1 MELNKVQITEL
12 EKPLDRSRV
21 KQREQSGRQ
30 VSYIEG
36 WHAQAEAN
44 RIFGFDGW
52 KSETT
57 YCKEACRYQVKVGK
71 TNPVDGWKV
80 GYEAHVRLTVGCV
93 VREGVGHGSGHAKD
107 LFDAI
112 ESAAKE
118 AETDA
123 MKRAFK
129 SFGNV
134 FGLAL
139 YDKTQANVCDTAA
152 IEAAEKMK
160 QELALP
166 SPIELSAEIAGA
178 NTVLELE
185 AIKEKYKRGLNL
197 LKKEDAHNFTL
208 TVAKFTVR
216 KADILTAGGTS
227 TKKTTEEELDDS
239 IPF

>member
-1 MELNKVQITEL
+1 MLRKAKGIKMKFTDEQKVELS
-12 EKPLDRSRV
+12 KPLDRAHV
-21 KQREQSGRQ
+21 KGREQGGRQ

-52 KSETT
+52 QMETLS
-57 YCKEACRYQVKVGK
+57 CREVCRYPVKVGK

-80 GYEAHVRLTVGCV
+80 GYESHVRLNVGCV
-93 VREGVGHGSGHAKD
+93 VRDGVGHGSGIAKD

-139 YDKTQANVCDTAA
+139 YDKTQANVVDG
-152 IEAAEKMK
+152 AAEKAE
-160 QELALP
+160 QEAEQKRLDFIAAFQTEVLNCTT
-166 SPIELSAEIAGA
+166 SVEIAA
-178 NTVLELE
+178 LYSAKL
-185 AIKEKYKRGLNL
+185 ADMKL
-197 LKKEDAHNFTL
+197 LGFNKDSRQPIVDACAARKKE
-208 TVAKFTVR
+208 
-216 KADILTAGGTS
+216 IIGGAAA
-227 TKKTTEEELDDS
+227 
-239 IPF
+239 